1 MNFNQLVFRN
11 VIKNGREYLT
21 YFFSSLFSV
30 MVFFIFSLLYFH
42 PQLGDQLRGS
52 SDGMS
57 EMANFGITVAEVV
70 IAIMSFVFLW
80 YAFNT
85 FLKGRKKQLSVY
97 LTIGM
102 SQKKLKKMILY
113 ENLLLG
119 FSSIVLGT
127 LASLIFSKFILLV
140 SQNILALDEGLPF
153 YFPYQ
158 AIGLT
163 SLVYGV

>member
-1 MNFNQLVFRN
+1 
-11 VIKNGREYLT
+11 
-21 YFFSSLFSV
+21 
-30 MVFFIFSLLYFH
+30 
-42 PQLGDQLRGS
+42 
-52 SDGMS
+52 
-57 EMANFGITVAEVV
+57 
-70 IAIMSFVFLW
+70 MSFVFLW

-119 FSSIVLGT
+119 FSSIILGT

-163 SLVYGV
+163 SLVYSVIFVLISIFTIFDWQNHEQVLY

>member
-1 MNFNQLVFRN
+1 
-11 VIKNGREYLT
+11 
-21 YFFSSLFSV
+21 
-30 MVFFIFSLLYFH
+30 
-42 PQLGDQLRGS
+42 
-52 SDGMS
+52 
-57 EMANFGITVAEVV
+57 
-70 IAIMSFVFLW
+70 
-80 YAFNT
+80 
-85 FLKGRKKQLSVY
+85 
-97 LTIGM
+97 M

-140 SQNILALDEGLPF
+140 SQNILVLDEGLPF

-163 SLVYGV
+163 SLVYGVIFILISIFTIFDLRKLDFNQMKFSNDDIVAEPRTSTLLTTLGVVFILVGYSLAFLFLYQYRVIYQLVLIFLCY